1 MPDLPFAIEPNLYC
15 SLDYYNILS
24 HYSPLL
30 IPFKNRLYDFVKR
43 E

>member
-24 HYSPLL
+24 HYSPLY
-30 IPFKNRLYDFVKR
+30 RLNARDG
-43 E
+43 